1 MIRNQEAR
9 AKGTDDLHLV
19 TRTQIT
25 HVVGANAAHRFALLV
40 CQYTLDRQ
48 RQVVV
53 AGALA
58 VAWTGD
64 RVLARMVR
72 SPLSVQTRRKDA
84 DRLPFEKGK
93 RHGTEVQHDV
103 VRVVVLPDLGHA
115 NIAGHRGGDELL
127 CGLGAVQVGVG
138 VRRRPGWHGSAVL
151 DSTEFLSNTGLS
163 HHRGRC

>member
-9 AKGTDDLHLV
+9 AKGSDDLHLV

-25 HVVGANAAHRFALLV
+25 HVVGADAAHRFALLV
-40 CQYTLDRQ
+40 GEHTLDRQ

-58 VAWTGD
+58 IAWAGD
-64 RVLARMVR
+64 RVLARMMR
-72 SPLSVQTRRKDA
+72 PSLGVQARRNDA
-84 DRLPFEKGK
+84 DRLPLQERK
-93 RHGTEVQHDV
+93 RHGAEVQHDV

-115 NIAGHRGGDELL
+115 NIAGHRGGDEFF
-127 CGLGAVQVGVG
+127 CGLGAIQIGVCMRG
-138 VRRRPGWHGSAVL
+138 RPGRHRGAVL
-151 DSTEFLSNTGLS
+151 GSTEFLSNTGLS